1 MGIDKVTNVGVFH
14 KNSSPM
20 KPISSAEIARQDISQ
35 SQFDKMRKL
44 SSASTASQVKAAL
57 NLSKSQNDV
66 LRLQLLEFGA
76 KTIEFSE
83 DQTQNLEKKYRID
96 SLRDYLEK
104 RIPQEHYIDPYF
116 TCITS
121 VPEQVYKEQGIDE
134 YSRQFAKNLTE
145 TFDKDGLVLAKDII
159 GELSWLF
166 DSQIELLTKEINSQ
180 VENVDSSDEA
190 AFYLDDF
197 KIVETAT
204 NPFDSENESLGDVT
218 MNKEFMRTYNDKLK
232 QMYSFE

>member
-1 MGIDKVTNVGVFH
+1 MGIDKVTNVGLTP
-14 KNSSPM
+14 KNSLPT
-20 KPISSAEIARQDISQ
+20 KPISNGEIAHRDISQ

-44 SSASTASQVKAAL
+44 SSASAASQAKAAL
-57 NLSKSQNDV
+57 NLNKSQSDV
-66 LRLQLLEFGA
+66 LRLQLLELGS

-96 SLRDYLEK
+96 QLRDYLEK
-104 RIPQEHYIDPYF
+104 RVPQEHYLDPYF

-121 VPEQVYKEQGIDE
+121 VPEKVFKEQGIDE

-145 TFDKDGLVLAKDII
+145 TFDKDGLILARDII

-166 DSQIELLTKEINSQ
+166 DSQIELLTKEINS
-180 VENVDSSDEA
+180 VIENLDNNDEA
-190 AFYLDDF
+190 DFYLDDF

-204 NPFDSENESLGDVT
+204 NPFEAQKTNGEQVA
-218 MNKEFMRTYNDKLK
+218 MQKEFMRTYNDKLK
-232 QMYSFE
+232 QVPNFE